1 MRLLK
6 PFTCVFFSLLFI
18 NILGQQTID
27 NIEVAGLK
35 RTKTSHIERF
45 LTASA
50 QIEVTQEIIDQDIQQ
65 LKNLQM
71 VTDVSAELM
80 QRNDSTILVYT
91 IEEALTFFPIINFG
105 GIRENIWFQLGTKE
119 QNIGG
124 RGIQGIGY
132 YLNNNG
138 LHNGQLYARIPYIR
152 GTKWGLTANLQQWSS
167 PEPLFF
173 GDRRVDYTYS
183 NSIAGLGLLRE
194 FGFQHTLEL
203 GFSYFIENYE
213 RLEDFSA
220 LDSFNPPANARIP
233 KTIGKLTHHFGK
245 MNYHFFYLSGW
256 DIQQYAQVIDDLNLQ
271 GEELFKIYW
280 ANARFLKVVGQ
291 KKRGNIAVRGRLGVS
306 SNADTPFAP
315 FVIDS
320 QMNIRGVGNRIDRGT
335 ATAVLNIEY
344 RHTLK
349 EKEKIALQGVVFSDA
364 GTWRNPAGEWNDL
377 LKPENFQHFAGF
389 GLRGIYKKA
398 HNAILRIDYG
408 INVYDI
414 KSSGLVIGVGQ
425 YF

>member
-6 PFTCVFFSLLFI
+6 PFMCVLFGFFAISLC
-18 NILGQQTID
+18 GQQTID
-27 NIEVAGLK
+27 KVEVDGLK

-45 LTASA
+45 LKVSPGSISSEEAIQA
-50 QIEVTQEIIDQDIQQ
+50 DIQQ
-65 LKNLQM
+65 LRNLQM
-71 VTDVSAELM
+71 VTDVSAEVV
-80 QRNDSTILVYT
+80 QRNDSAILIYT
-91 IEEALTFFPIINFG
+91 IEEALTFFPIVNFG
-105 GIRENIWFQLGTKE
+105 GIEENIWFQLGAKE

-124 RGIQGIGY
+124 RGIQGIAY

-138 LHNGQLYARIPYIR
+138 LHNGQLYTRIPYIR
-152 GTKWGLTANLQQWSS
+152 GTKWGITANLQQWSS

-173 GDRRVDYTYS
+173 GDRRVDYTYT
-183 NSIAGLGLLRE
+183 NSIAGLGVLRE

-213 RLEDFSA
+213 RQEEFSE

-233 KTIGKLTHHFGK
+233 KTIGKLNHHFGK

-256 DIQQYAQVIDDLNLQ
+256 DIQQYAQVIDDLDLQ

-280 ANARFLKVVGQ
+280 ANARYLKVVGKE
-291 KKRGNIAVRGRLGVS
+291 KKGNLAARGRLGIS
-306 SNADTPFAP
+306 SNGDTPFAP

-335 ATAVLNIEY
+335 ATVVLNIEY
-344 RHTLK
+344 RYTLK
-349 EKEKIALQGVVFSDA
+349 EKANVALQGVLFSDA
-364 GTWRNPAGEWNDL
+364 GTWRNPAGDWDDL
-377 LKPENFQHFAGF
+377 FDQENFEHFAGI

-408 INVYDI
+408 FNLYNT
-414 KSSGLVIGVGQ
+414 KTNGLVIGVGQ